1 MNSGGSGIDLARSYW
16 FDIVGPLLDRAMPE
30 MPRAAARVGSGS
42 DVLGLDDE
50 MSRDHDWGLRLQLFV
65 PEPSRTRVAEVL
77 LAQLPDDYLD
87 HPTRL
92 TFSGQSEPVLALDVL
107 SVHRFAQSTLGFNPL
122 QGTTVPDWLSLSGQA
137 VLEITGGEVF
147 EDTSGELSSLR
158 NFLTWYPD
166 DLWRYL
172 IACDWQRI
180 DQELPLMQRAGQR
193 GDDLGSRV
201 IAARLVDV
209 GMHLGFLLN
218 RRWAPYSKWRGTL
231 FDELPFA
238 STIGPSL
245 DAVMTAGDWQSRGRH
260 FAAAL
265 EVLANQQDDCGL
277 PTAAPAC
284 VPFWDRPFV
293 CVNPTMVPNLLG
305 SVRDPSVRRLAPGL
319 GSAEQRSDN
328 VDLLVNAEA
337 RRYVVGIQPG
347 GCSLSRS

>member
-1 MNSGGSGIDLARSYW
+1 MGSTSSGIDLARSYW
-16 FDIVGPLLDRAMPE
+16 SEIVRPLLDRAVPG
-30 MPRAAARVGSGS
+30 MPRAAARIGSGS

-65 PEPSRTRVAEVL
+65 PDQSRASVVEVL
-77 LAQLPDDYLD
+77 LAELPGNYLG

-92 TFSGQSEPVLALDVL
+92 TFTGQSEPVLALDVL
-107 SVHRFAQSTLGFNPL
+107 SVHRFAQSALGFNPL
-122 QGTTVPDWLSLSGQA
+122 QGTTVPDWLSLTGQV
-137 VLEITGGEVF
+137 VLEVTGGEVF
-147 EDTSGELSSLR
+147 EDTRGELSSLR
-158 NFLTWYPD
+158 NSLTWYPD

-193 GDDLGSRV
+193 GDDLGSRL

-209 GMHLGFLLN
+209 AMHLGFLLN

-231 FDELPFA
+231 FDELPLA
-238 STIGPSL
+238 SEIGLSL
-245 DAVMTAGDWQSRGRH
+245 DAVMTASDWQSRGRH
-260 FAAAL
+260 LAAAL
-265 EVLANQQDDCGL
+265 EALANQQDGYGL

-293 CVNPTMVPNLLG
+293 CINRSMVRGLID
-305 SVRDPSVRRLAPGL
+305 SVRDPSVRLLAPGL
-319 GSAEQRSDN
+319 GSIEQRTDN

-347 GCSLSRS
+347 A